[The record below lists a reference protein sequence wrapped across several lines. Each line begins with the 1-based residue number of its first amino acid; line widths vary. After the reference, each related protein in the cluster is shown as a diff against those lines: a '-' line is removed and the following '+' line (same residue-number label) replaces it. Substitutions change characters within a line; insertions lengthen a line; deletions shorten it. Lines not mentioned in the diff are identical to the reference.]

1 MESINTILKY
11 IDVFGIS
18 FTFYREKMPKLYT
31 VSGGIF
37 SFITLISA
45 ALILILFCLDDL
57 KRKFPIT
64 TTTFIPTEGYRNVKF
79 GKEKLWIP
87 WSIVDYN
94 NNEYVNHTEILFPII
109 YYISAIK
116 DEITKEYKTI
126 RKILDYKLCNETSMA
141 EEKNYHD
148 ITVSLDKI
156 YCIDMEELDM
166 GGSWM
171 SSYINYIQF
180 DLYYCQNG
188 INYNETN
195 DKCTSFNKL
204 KNFLGDNNSLD
215 IEFYYPIVQFQPTNK
230 TNPVVI
236 IYQQNFYHLSKY
248 VNKIERIYLQE
259 HKLTDD
265 SGWMLKHEKNSSYW
279 GLDSITGETYFN
291 GDENDIFN
299 EGSNSRAYSF
309 NLYLNPG
316 IIHYKR
322 AYKKIYTIF
331 SDNYPISYIIFFIL
345 KSISMFLKKVESNK
359 RMIEL
364 LFENFKDK
372 PNDFEESMKRI
383 KEKST
388 PKNKRNNSNNN
399 KTIDKSLLRRKS
411 VDASLFYKNFGNS
424 SRIINNNLKISN
436 VIKTNINNIN
446 NNMQNN
452 NIHNNNNININ
463 INNNFINK
471 QKRKS
476 LMMNSSKQNLILENN
491 KQNFTLEKNYQKS
504 LKSSNIKE
512 NNTIYRESIFPYK
525 YYLFSI
531 FIKNLNT
538 SKKNIFFSSRFS
550 KIYIFYSQLFD
561 IATYLL
567 LQREFNALKA
577 LFHEKDE
584 LLLEKNKKATITY
597 TSFIKEI
604 NDLS

>member
-1 MESINTILKY
+1 MDDICTILKY

-18 FTFYREKMPKLYT
+18 CTFYREKMPKFYT
-31 VSGGIF
+31 VTGGIF
-37 SFITLISA
+37 SIITLISA
-45 ALILILFCLDDL
+45 VLILIFFSLDDL
-57 KRKFPIT
+57 KRKLPIT
-64 TTTFIPTEGYRNVKF
+64 TTTYIPTEGYRNIKF

-109 YYISAIK
+109 YYISSIK
-116 DEITKEYKTI
+116 DEITKEYKTMK
-126 RKILDYKLCNETSMA
+126 KILDYKLCNETSMA
-141 EEKNYHD
+141 KEKNNYG

-171 SSYINYIQF
+171 TSYINYIQF

-195 DKCTSFNKL
+195 EECTSFNKL
-204 KNFLGDNNSLD
+204 RNFLGNNNSLD

-230 TNPVVI
+230 TNPIVI

-265 SGWMLKHEKNSSYW
+265 SGWILNYEKNSSFW
-279 GLDSITGETYFN
+279 GLNSISGETYFN
-291 GDENDIFN
+291 GEENDLFN
-299 EGSNSRAYSF
+299 EGSSSRAYSF

-322 AYKKIYTIF
+322 GYKKIYTIF
-331 SDNYPISYIIFFIL
+331 CDNYPISYIIYFIL

-388 PKNKRNNSNNN
+388 PKNKRMNNNNN
-399 KTIDKSLLRRKS
+399 KTIDKILMRRKS
-411 VDASLFYKNFGNS
+411 VGVSFIFKKFGNS
-424 SRIINNNLKISN
+424 SKIINDNLKIRN
-436 VIKTNINNIN
+436 VLNC
-446 NNMQNN
+446 N
-452 NIHNNNNININ
+452 NIHNNNNNNININ
-463 INNNFINK
+463 ISNNYINK

-476 LMMNSSKQNLILENN
+476 LAMNSSKQNLILDNN
-491 KQNFTLEKNYQKS
+491 NQNLSNRNYERS

-512 NNTIYRESIFPYK
+512 FNLNNKENIFPYK
-525 YYLFSI
+525 YYVFSI

-538 SKKNIFFSSRFS
+538 SKKKVFISPRFS
-550 KIYIFYSQLFD
+550 KIYAFYCQLFD
-561 IATYLL
+561 ITTYLL
-567 LQREFNALKA
+567 IQREFNALKT
-577 LFHEKDE
+577 FFREKDE
-584 LLLEKNKKATITY
+584 LLLEKNKKNNSSY
-597 TSFIKEI
+597 NSFIKEI
-604 NDLS
+604 YDFI

>member
-1 MESINTILKY
+1 MDNICTILKY

-18 FTFYREKMPKLYT
+18 CTFYREKMPKFYT
-31 VSGGIF
+31 VTGGIF
-37 SFITLISA
+37 SIITLISA
-45 ALILILFCLDDL
+45 VLILIFFSLDDL
-57 KRKFPIT
+57 KRKLPIT
-64 TTTFIPTEGYRNVKF
+64 TTTYIPTEGYRNIKF

-109 YYISAIK
+109 YYISSIK
-116 DEITKEYKTI
+116 DEITKEYKTMK
-126 RKILDYKLCNETSMA
+126 KILDYKLCNETSMA
-141 EEKNYHD
+141 KEKNNYG

-171 SSYINYIQF
+171 TSYINYIQF

-195 DKCTSFNKL
+195 EECTSFNKL
-204 KNFLGDNNSLD
+204 RNFLGNNNSLD

-230 TNPVVI
+230 TNPIVI

-265 SGWMLKHEKNSSYW
+265 SGWILNYEKNSSFW
-279 GLDSITGETYFN
+279 GLNSISGETYFN
-291 GDENDIFN
+291 GEENDLFN
-299 EGSNSRAYSF
+299 EGSSSRAYSF

-322 AYKKIYTIF
+322 GYKKIYTIF
-331 SDNYPISYIIFFIL
+331 CDNYPISYIIYFIL

-388 PKNKRNNSNNN
+388 PKNKRMNNNNN
-399 KTIDKSLLRRKS
+399 KTIDKILMRRKS
-411 VDASLFYKNFGNS
+411 VGVSFIFKKFGNS
-424 SRIINNNLKISN
+424 SKIINDNLKIRN
-436 VIKTNINNIN
+436 VLNC
-446 NNMQNN
+446 N
-452 NIHNNNNININ
+452 NIHNNNNNNININ
-463 INNNFINK
+463 ISNNYINK

-476 LMMNSSKQNLILENN
+476 LAMNSSKQNLILDNN
-491 KQNFTLEKNYQKS
+491 NQNLSNRNYERS

-512 NNTIYRESIFPYK
+512 FNLNNKENIFPYK
-525 YYLFSI
+525 YYIFSI

-538 SKKNIFFSSRFS
+538 SKKKVFISPRFS
-550 KIYIFYSQLFD
+550 KIYAFYCQLFD
-561 IATYLL
+561 ITTYLL
-567 LQREFNALKA
+567 IQREFNALKT
-577 LFHEKDE
+577 FFREKDE
-584 LLLEKNKKATITY
+584 LLLEKNKKNNSSY
-597 TSFIKEI
+597 NSFIKEI
-604 NDLS
+604 YDFI

>member
-1 MESINTILKY
+1 MDNICTILKY

-18 FTFYREKMPKLYT
+18 CTFYREKMPKFYT
-31 VSGGIF
+31 VTGGIF
-37 SFITLISA
+37 SIITLISA
-45 ALILILFCLDDL
+45 VLILIFFSLDDL
-57 KRKFPIT
+57 KRKLPIT
-64 TTTFIPTEGYRNVKF
+64 TTTYIPTEGYRNIKF

-94 NNEYVNHTEILFPII
+94 HTEILFPII
-109 YYISAIK
+109 YYISSIK
-116 DEITKEYKTI
+116 DEITKEYKTMK
-126 RKILDYKLCNETSMA
+126 KILDYKLCNETSMA
-141 EEKNYHD
+141 KEKNNYG

-171 SSYINYIQF
+171 TSYINYIQF

-195 DKCTSFNKL
+195 EECTSFNKL
-204 KNFLGDNNSLD
+204 RNFLGNNNSLD

-230 TNPVVI
+230 TNPIVI

-265 SGWMLKHEKNSSYW
+265 SGWILNYEKNSSFW
-279 GLDSITGETYFN
+279 GLNSISGETYFN
-291 GDENDIFN
+291 GEENDLFN
-299 EGSNSRAYSF
+299 EGSSSRAYSF

-322 AYKKIYTIF
+322 GYKKIYTIF
-331 SDNYPISYIIFFIL
+331 CDNYPISYIIYFIL

-388 PKNKRNNSNNN
+388 PKNKRMNNNNN
-399 KTIDKSLLRRKS
+399 KTIDKILMRRKS
-411 VDASLFYKNFGNS
+411 VGVSFIFKKFGNS
-424 SRIINNNLKISN
+424 SKIINDNLKIRN
-436 VIKTNINNIN
+436 VLNC
-446 NNMQNN
+446 N
-452 NIHNNNNININ
+452 NIHNNNNNNININ
-463 INNNFINK
+463 ISNNYINK

-476 LMMNSSKQNLILENN
+476 LAMNSSKQNLILDNN
-491 KQNFTLEKNYQKS
+491 NQNLSNRNYERS

-512 NNTIYRESIFPYK
+512 FNLNNKENIFPYK
-525 YYLFSI
+525 YYIFSI

-538 SKKNIFFSSRFS
+538 SKKKVFISPRFS
-550 KIYIFYSQLFD
+550 KIYAFYCQLFD
-561 IATYLL
+561 ITTYLL
-567 LQREFNALKA
+567 IQREFNALKT
-577 LFHEKDE
+577 FFREKDE
-584 LLLEKNKKATITY
+584 LLLEKNKKNNSSY
-597 TSFIKEI
+597 NSFIKEI
-604 NDLS
+604 YDFI

>member
-1 MESINTILKY
+1 MDNICTVLKY

-18 FTFYREKMPKLYT
+18 CTFYREKMPKFYT
-31 VSGGIF
+31 VTGGIF
-37 SFITLISA
+37 SIITLISA
-45 ALILILFCLDDL
+45 VLILIFFSLDDL
-57 KRKFPIT
+57 KRKLPIT
-64 TTTFIPTEGYRNVKF
+64 TTTYIPTEGYRNIKF

-109 YYISAIK
+109 YYISSIK

-126 RKILDYKLCNETSMA
+126 KKILDYKLCNETSMA
-141 EEKNYHD
+141 KEKNNYG

-171 SSYINYIQF
+171 TSYINYIQF

-195 DKCTSFNKL
+195 EECTSFNKL
-204 KNFLGDNNSLD
+204 RNFLGNNNSLD

-230 TNPVVI
+230 TNPIVI

-265 SGWMLKHEKNSSYW
+265 SGWILNYEKNSSFW
-279 GLDSITGETYFN
+279 GLNSISGETYFN
-291 GDENDIFN
+291 GEENDLFN
-299 EGSNSRAYSF
+299 EGSSSRAYSF

-322 AYKKIYTIF
+322 GYKKIYTIF
-331 SDNYPISYIIFFIL
+331 CDNYPISYIIYFIL

-388 PKNKRNNSNNN
+388 PKNKRMNNNNN
-399 KTIDKSLLRRKS
+399 KTIDKILMRRKS
-411 VDASLFYKNFGNS
+411 VGVSFIFKKFGNS
-424 SRIINNNLKISN
+424 SKIINDNLKIRN
-436 VIKTNINNIN
+436 VLNC
-446 NNMQNN
+446 N
-452 NIHNNNNININ
+452 NIHNNNNNNININ
-463 INNNFINK
+463 ISNNYINK

-476 LMMNSSKQNLILENN
+476 LAMNSSKQNLILDNN
-491 KQNFTLEKNYQKS
+491 NQNLSNRNYERS

-512 NNTIYRESIFPYK
+512 FNLNNKENIFPYK
-525 YYLFSI
+525 YYIFSI

-538 SKKNIFFSSRFS
+538 SKKKVFISPRFS
-550 KIYIFYSQLFD
+550 KIYAFYCQLFD
-561 IATYLL
+561 ITTYLL
-567 LQREFNALKA
+567 IQREFNALKT
-577 LFHEKDE
+577 FFREKDE
-584 LLLEKNKKATITY
+584 LLLEKNKKNNSSY
-597 TSFIKEI
+597 NSFIKEI
-604 NDLS
+604 YDFI

>member
-1 MESINTILKY
+1 MDDICTILKY

-18 FTFYREKMPKLYT
+18 CTFYREKMPKFYT
-31 VSGGIF
+31 VTGGIF
-37 SFITLISA
+37 SIITLISA
-45 ALILILFCLDDL
+45 ALILIFFSLDDL
-57 KRKFPIT
+57 KRKLPIT
-64 TTTFIPTEGYRNVKF
+64 TTTYIPTEGYRNIKF

-109 YYISAIK
+109 YYISSIK
-116 DEITKEYKTI
+116 DEITKEYKTMK
-126 RKILDYKLCNETSMA
+126 KILDYKLCNETSMA
-141 EEKNYHD
+141 KEKNNYG

-171 SSYINYIQF
+171 TSYINYIQF

-195 DKCTSFNKL
+195 EECTSFNKL
-204 KNFLGDNNSLD
+204 RNFLGNNNSLD

-230 TNPVVI
+230 TNPIVI

-265 SGWMLKHEKNSSYW
+265 SGWILNYEKNSSFW
-279 GLDSITGETYFN
+279 GLNSISGETYFN
-291 GDENDIFN
+291 GEENDLFN
-299 EGSNSRAYSF
+299 EGSSSRAYSF

-322 AYKKIYTIF
+322 GYKKIYTIF
-331 SDNYPISYIIFFIL
+331 CDNYPISYIIYFIL

-388 PKNKRNNSNNN
+388 PKNKRINNNNN
-399 KTIDKSLLRRKS
+399 KTIDKILMRRKS
-411 VDASLFYKNFGNS
+411 VNVSFIFKKFGNS
-424 SRIINNNLKISN
+424 SKIINDNLKIRN
-436 VIKTNINNIN
+436 VLNC
-446 NNMQNN
+446 N
-452 NIHNNNNININ
+452 NIHNNNNNNININ
-463 INNNFINK
+463 ISNNYINK

-476 LMMNSSKQNLILENN
+476 LAMNSSKQNLILDNN
-491 KQNFTLEKNYQKS
+491 NQNLSNRNYERS

-512 NNTIYRESIFPYK
+512 FNLNNKENIFPYK
-525 YYLFSI
+525 YYIFSI

-538 SKKNIFFSSRFS
+538 SKKKVFISPRFS
-550 KIYIFYSQLFD
+550 KIYAFYCQLFD
-561 IATYLL
+561 ITTYLL
-567 LQREFNALKA
+567 IQREFNALKT
-577 LFHEKDE
+577 FFREKDE
-584 LLLEKNKKATITY
+584 LLLEKNKKNNSSY
-597 TSFIKEI
+597 NSFIKEI
-604 NDLS
+604 YDFI